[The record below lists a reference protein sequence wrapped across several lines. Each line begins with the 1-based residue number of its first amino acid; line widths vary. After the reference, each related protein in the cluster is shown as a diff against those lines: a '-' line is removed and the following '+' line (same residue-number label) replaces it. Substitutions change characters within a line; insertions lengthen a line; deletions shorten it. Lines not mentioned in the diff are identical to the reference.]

1 MNKYVRVYWESE
13 GAWYKGIVS
22 ELNPVKGYHVQYE
35 DGDEEWIAEED
46 TRNPHLFL
54 FEENF
59 DYTDDSVL
67 LMKNPCYEEDEV
79 SVVVIPQNQSRQTGT
94 AKEEEEVEEDEK
106 EDAASVLVLSEG
118 RQSDFVD
125 PLSGTLSS
133 EGDGEDIHSIS
144 SLIPSEDIVLATGK
158 VINVTIPIGTASIR
172 KDTTSQLFFRVLYAG
187 GDKSKSNIF
196 QCKTSVF
203 ESELA
208 SNEISSQRVTWN
220 RNAFH
225 FEMDRVQGAG
235 VGSADAPSHGDII
248 FALYQQRSTGGREF
262 MGQAVLSVAKICAE
276 GSRIVPTMQSSRDN
290 RAFEI
295 ETRKIRDVFAL
306 FDRSNSSVIKDA
318 FITVELTLSWRSENS
333 MIYVL
338 PSQNAVNS
346 NIAAKPPRPLS
357 SGLSRGSASS
367 ISSMSKNSKI
377 SSNKAVAC
385 LISVKIP
392 GVLRSNQDEVEPQ
405 AGRVVPNKE
414 SSRNTSARPEASRL
428 NKAQKEFR
436 WKVERENK
444 SMHNRLI
451 RHATKT
457 GNGKG
462 ARGTVYGGDKP
473 APLPVGNIVK
483 GTEEERIKERR
494 SVGKRV
500 TDNDKEDENIDVQE
514 ETKLLQM
521 LNKLRGEVAAVTDE
535 NKELAGKLS
544 RYRIQSRRWEVS
556 QERVTKTSAGNN
568 SGSNAAVNE
577 ESRPQNLHYLRLLE
591 RKEKVARDPELSE
604 LLEEYRYLQ
613 DSRRAL
619 RSRLVMAE
627 RLSAEAQR
635 SIDENRRKIDLFSVH
650 VVAKTDDCNK
660 DEGDGRKRR
669 LLSKLRDAKIDL
681 MFLEGLEEMSLYS
694 GEEDGTFEERSACLH
709 FVRERLEIERREVET
724 LTKERD
730 ELQTLLQRLR
740 NKGKNED
747 TAEESASSKLDS
759 RGRIEALRGEIIQKR
774 VELALPPF
782 PTLFVD
788 NNI

>member
-1 MNKYVRVYWESE
+1 MNKHVRVYWESE

-54 FEENF
+54 FEDNFEN
-59 DYTDDSVL
+59 TDDSIL
-67 LMKNPCYEEDEV
+67 LMKNHCYEEDEV
-79 SVVVIPQNQSRQTGT
+79 SVVVIPQSRQTGT
-94 AKEEEEVEEDEK
+94 AKEEEEEEE

-118 RQSDFVD
+118 RQSAFVD
-125 PLSGTLSS
+125 TLNGTLSS
-133 EGDGEDIHSIS
+133 EGNGEDHLSIS
-144 SLIPSEDIVLATGK
+144 SLFPSEDIVLATGK
-158 VINVTIPIGTASIR
+158 VINVTIPIGTASVR
-172 KDTTSQLFFRVLYAG
+172 KYTTSQLFFRVLYAG

-208 SNEISSQRVTWN
+208 NNEISSQRVIWN

-235 VGSADAPSHGDII
+235 GGSADTPSHGDII

-262 MGQAVLSVAKICAE
+262 MGQAVLSVAKVCAE

-290 RAFEI
+290 RAFDI

-306 FDRSNSSVIKDA
+306 FDRSNSSVLKDA
-318 FITVELTLSWRSENS
+318 FITVELTLSWRSEIS
-333 MIYVL
+333 MIHVL
-338 PSQNAVNS
+338 PLQSAANG
-346 NIAAKPPRPLS
+346 NIAARPPRPVS
-357 SGLSRGSASS
+357 AGLSRGSAS

-377 SSNKAVAC
+377 SSNKAAAC
-385 LISVKIP
+385 LIPVKIP
-392 GVLRSNQDEVEPQ
+392 GALRSNQDEAEPQ
-405 AGRVVPNKE
+405 AGRVIPNKE
-414 SSRNTSARPEASRL
+414 TSRNTSARPEASRL

-457 GNGKG
+457 GNDKG
-462 ARGTVYGGDKP
+462 ARGTAYGGDKP
-473 APLPVGNIVK
+473 APLFVGNIFK
-483 GTEEERIKERR
+483 GKEEEKMKERR

-500 TDNDKEDENIDVQE
+500 TDNNNEDGNIDVQE
-514 ETKLLQM
+514 EAKLLQL

-556 QERVTKTSAGNN
+556 QERVTKSSASNN
-568 SGSNAAVNE
+568 SGSKAAVNE
-577 ESRPQNLHYLRLLE
+577 ENRPQNLDYLRLLE

-613 DSRRAL
+613 DARRAL

-635 SIDENRRKIDLFSVH
+635 SIEENRRKIDHFSVH
-650 VVAKTDDCNK
+650 VIAKTDDCNK
-660 DEGDGRKRR
+660 DEGDGREQR

-681 MFLEGLEEMSLYS
+681 MFLEGLEEMSLHS
-694 GEEDGTFEERSACLH
+694 GEEDGTFEERSACLR
-709 FVRERLEIERREVET
+709 FVRERLEIEREEVET

-782 PTLFVD
+782 PTLIVD